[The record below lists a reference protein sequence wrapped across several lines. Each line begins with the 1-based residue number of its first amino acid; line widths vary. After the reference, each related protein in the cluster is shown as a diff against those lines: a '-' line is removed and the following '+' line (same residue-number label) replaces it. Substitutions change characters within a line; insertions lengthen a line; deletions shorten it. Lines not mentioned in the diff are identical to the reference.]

1 MWVVPALLSGW
12 ARSGKCVYGY
22 GSASGAGK
30 VGINYF
36 GIFGR
41 FYTPDR
47 ASCATASEASLDT

>member
-41 FYTPDR
+41 FSIRLIEHRVRPR
-47 ASCATASEASLDT
+47 ARRP